1 MGSLRRKSLRTRQ
14 SSEDVYFSKSG
25 EMQRRLHAWPAVP
38 TGLPGSVVEMGA
50 ARALPGRPWAAQ
62 RAEPE
67 APEVPGLLP
76 TPPPPPPR
84 QPLVGTPPLPRLS
97 VTLPFLPLP
106 EQLKPLKTYVDPHT
120 YEDPNKAVLKF
131 TTEIHPSSVTRQK
144 VIGAG
149 EVKRSPRGLVRVGS
163 SRRPG

>member
-38 TGLPGSVVEMGA
+38 TGLPSSVVEMGA

-84 QPLVGTPPLPRLS
+84 QPLVGTPPLPKLS
-97 VTLPFLPLP
+97 MTLPFLPLP

-120 YEDPNKAVLKF
+120 YEDPNQAVLKF
-131 TTEIHPSSVTRQK
+131 TTEIHPSCVTRQK